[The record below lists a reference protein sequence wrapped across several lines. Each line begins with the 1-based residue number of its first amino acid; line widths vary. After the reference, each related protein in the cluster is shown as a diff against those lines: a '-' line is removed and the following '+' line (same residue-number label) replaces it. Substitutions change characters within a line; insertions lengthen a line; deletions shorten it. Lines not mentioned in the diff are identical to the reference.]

1 MASSDRF
8 YLFIGLLVMIATNA
22 MDELPWNPDP
32 GHIWDFAVESPP
44 WGDSIDV
51 YPDVRHFNQHV
62 EEFPLESISSQEFQ
76 THQPVDSLTDSQR
89 SKFPQDHMVPSTVN
103 HHGSFLSP
111 LSGQATDA
119 NPWHTLS
126 NPQPENFPQAHT
138 ESLTSESQVPSHLNL
153 PTNQATS
160 AVLPINPGKAQIS
173 GGSGISLASKGVEKI
188 PRRRDYD
195 SSAFGWLRPS
205 STQRKAV
212 RPERRP
218 MNMPSASAQGDSN
231 VPKANDGHNKN
242 LEPARQEEI
251 FTDPFQAG
259 LNAAAHAIFSK
270 PNSRLPKF
278 DTPET
283 LSPSAPIKKPRIA
296 QPVRHE
302 MRFTDSFQAG
312 LDAAMQEMFSKRI
325 NTVASNAN
333 LPKVHPPKHFSSSH
347 PVNKPRVTKPVRQEQ
362 TFTDPFQA
370 GLDAA
375 AQEIFGKR
383 MDAVATD
390 SKIPKI
396 NPPEAFS
403 SSPPVKR
410 PRIAEPVR
418 QKMPLIAEPFQEGL
432 NGAAQEIF
440 SKRIETVATSSNFP
454 MVSPPE
460 TASLS
465 HPLDKQVST
474 EPAAMDMPSTTSFQ
488 KGLDLALQDIFSKR
502 IDAAATNARLPKV
515 HRPENVDTSRP
526 IKKPRIAEPGTQ
538 DKPLIDSP
546 QAGLNTATQET
557 SSKGI
562 ETVAT
567 STNPQKVY
575 HPETLNLLH
584 PVEKRRTIGRVTQGK
599 PFTDSFQ
606 AGLDVASQ
614 DMSSKRISYVPT
626 RSKFLKYYP
635 SETSSPSYAVK
646 KPVITENDP
655 KFYSRKVRF
664 DRDLFIDEN
673 ASEEHQR
680 NIDKILRVLD
690 WTPGKKF
697 LVTQERDFAR
707 RLETYA
713 SINEEITSSKTGQKR
728 RRLDRGPRYTW
739 ILRKRRQLFAHKD
752 LWYKYW
758 KAQTEIDF
766 EKSFVDQIENRQ
778 FRDAF
783 PSFLFYIEIIMT
795 VVRGNQAPVGS
806 LKQKKEQLLKNP
818 KNDKLFKFDLDP
830 PTNPTERYYNKQK
843 KIKDFMEK
851 MDLKEPEITERNQS
865 DFISKIDYTNGLIT
879 ASELYLELIRYL
891 ECYVMKG
898 KMGEDN
904 PFKEETKVLKSAFD
918 GSKLSY
924 NFTIWVF
931 LELWIKIYRPVL
943 WVQMLDSRGRRIVD
957 TAKSFINDVFCYAID
972 KLNRRYE
979 ELMENEESRSI

>member
-1 MASSDRF
+1 MAGSDRF

-22 MDELPWNPDP
+22 MDELPWSPDP
-32 GHIWDFAVESPP
+32 GRIWDFAVESPP
-44 WGDSIDV
+44 WGDSIQLD
-51 YPDVRHFNQHV
+51 PLGGNFDQH
-62 EEFPLESISSQEFQ
+62 EETFPWNPLAA
-76 THQPVDSLTDSQR
+76 
-89 SKFPQDHMVPSTVN
+89 KKSTPTN
-103 HHGSFLSP
+103 RP

-119 NPWHTLS
+119 NPWLTLS

-138 ESLTSESQVPSHLNL
+138 ESLTGESQ
-153 PTNQATS
+153 QAR
-160 AVLPINPGKAQIS
+160 
-173 GGSGISLASKGVEKI
+173 VERI

-218 MNMPSASAQGDSN
+218 MNMPSASPQGDFN

-259 LNAAAHAIFSK
+259 DSQSFR
-270 PNSRLPKF
+270 PNQEAKDR
-278 DTPET
+278 
-283 LSPSAPIKKPRIA
+283 SASL
-296 QPVRHE
+296 HE
-302 MRFTDSFQAG
+302 MPFTDSFQAG

-333 LPKVHPPKHFSSSH
+333 LPKVHPPKHFSSSY
-347 PVNKPRVTKPVRQEQ
+347 PVNKPRITEPVRQEQ

-390 SKIPKI
+390 SRISKP
-396 NPPEAFS
+396 NTPEAFS

-410 PRIAEPVR
+410 PRIAESVR
-418 QKMPLIAEPFQEGL
+418 QKMPLITEPFQEGL

-454 MVSPPE
+454 MVNPPE
-460 TASLS
+460 TA
-465 HPLDKQVST
+465 
-474 EPAAMDMPSTTSFQ
+474 
-488 KGLDLALQDIFSKR
+488 KGFGLALQDIFSKR

-526 IKKPRIAEPGTQ
+526 IKKPRIAEPGAQ

-557 SSKGI
+557 FSKGI

-614 DMSSKRISYVPT
+614 DMANKRISYVPT

-766 EKSFVDQIENRQ
+766 EKSCVDQIENRQ

-795 VVRGNQAPVGS
+795 VVRGNQAPV
-806 LKQKKEQLLKNP
+806 
-818 KNDKLFKFDLDP
+818 
-830 PTNPTERYYNKQK
+830 
-843 KIKDFMEK
+843 
-851 MDLKEPEITERNQS
+851 
-865 DFISKIDYTNGLIT
+865 
-879 ASELYLELIRYL
+879 ASELYLELISYL
-891 ECYVMKG
+891 ESYVMKG

-904 PFKEETKVLKSAFD
+904 PFKEETQVLKSAFD